1 MQGECRRNPR
11 KGWLPVFEG
20 SQGLQNSEDATVV
33 RPSVEG
39 VLKVEVRLAMGGSA
53 IVV

>member
-1 MQGECRRNPR
+1 MVGMQGECRRNPR

-39 VLKVEVRLAMGGSA
+39 VLAMGGSV